1 MAGFSVGC
9 GVNDDYVRFV
19 TVQLKIVCL
28 HPRFNFCET
37 VAEGGV
43 GGVGDGL
50 GGDVQLDIVGVTVK
64 MESMLTDDMAKGEDV
79 EDEEEGTKHRPLGD
93 TL

>member
-1 MAGFSVGC
+1 MAGFSAGC

-28 HPRFNFCET
+28 HPIFNFCET

-43 GGVGDGL
+43 

-64 MESMLTDDMAKGEDV
+64 MESMLTDDLAKGEDV